1 VELKLEIMQQVR
13 ALQIDDFFEN
23 PNLIRECALA
33 QEYREPTEE
42 DVWLGL
48 RSDVLDLNIGG
59 LDIDKYIKDRIKFHL
74 PNIPELEI
82 SMVFHL
88 LPESVR
94 GDMGDSFEYL
104 QSHTDSEKVHFAGI
118 VYLTPKSIRNSGT
131 SFFADINT
139 KFGEIE
145 NEYNRFIFYP
155 ADIIHSATNP
165 FGETKE
171 DSRLTLTFFCS
182 IKQ

>member
-1 VELKLEIMQQVR
+1 MKQIR

-33 QEYREPTEE
+33 QEFKTPTEN

-59 LDIDKYIKDRIKFHL
+59 INVEEYIQSKIKYHL

-82 SMVFHL
+82 TMVFHL
-88 LPESVR
+88 LPESVK

-104 QSHTDSEKVHFAGI
+104 QSHTDSEMVHFAGI
-118 VYLTPKSIRNSGT
+118 VYLTPSPARNSGT
-131 SFFADINT
+131 SFFEDVNT
-139 KFGEIE
+139 KFGEVS

-171 DSRLTLTFFCS
+171 NSRLTLTFFCS

>member
-1 VELKLEIMQQVR
+1 MQQVR
-13 ALQIDDFFEN
+13 ALQIDDFFTN

-33 QEYREPTEE
+33 QEYKTPTEE

-59 LDIDKYIKDRIKFHL
+59 LDIDKYIKDTIKYRL
-74 PNIPELEI
+74 PNVPELEI

-88 LPESVR
+88 LPENVR

-118 VYLTPKSIRNSGT
+118 VYLTPKPARNSGT
-131 SFFADINT
+131 SFFEDINT
-139 KFGEIE
+139 KFGEID
-145 NEYNRFIFYP
+145 NVYNRFIFYP
-155 ADIIHSATNP
+155 ADIIHAPTNP
-165 FGETKE
+165 FGENKE

>member
-1 VELKLEIMQQVR
+1 MQVR
-13 ALQIDDFFEN
+13 ALQIDNFFEN

-33 QEYREPTEE
+33 QAYRVPNE
-42 DVWLGL
+42 DANWLGL
-48 RSDVLDLNIGG
+48 RSNLLDLTIGG
-59 LDIDKYIKDRIKFHL
+59 LDIEKYIKDTIKYRL
-74 PNIPELEI
+74 PDVPELEI

-104 QSHTDSEKVHFAGI
+104 QSHIDSEKVDFAGVI
-118 VYLTPKSIRNSGT
+118 YLTPTPPEHSGT
-131 SFFADINT
+131 SFFADINN
-139 KFGEIE
+139 KFAEID
-145 NEYNRFIFYP
+145 NVYNRFIFYP
-155 ADIIHSATNP
+155 ADILHAPTNP